1 MEPIHTISYT
11 VTAPFVQI
19 CTTRE
24 AMESQL
30 KHCEIAARTCY
41 ASETKDPVKV
51 DGQFMEMLIGKH
63 HESVLEHASFS
74 VIITTDRAT
83 SHQLVRHRLASYS
96 QQSDRYVRHTGSNAR
111 KELTFMYPMNW
122 TRITT
127 EQRTA
132 WTDSIARAAGEYITA
147 LEEWKWKPEEA
158 RIFLPHSLATKICI
172 TANVREWRHIF
183 RMRLSKAAMPSIRA
197 VIYPVYAY
205 FKERWPWLVYDID
218 VCQEAEHDRSAQ
230 NVYISIPD

>member
-1 MEPIHTISYT
+1 METLRTLNYT
-11 VTAPFVQI
+11 VAAPFVEFR
-19 CTTRE
+19 TTTE
-24 AMESQL
+24 AATAQL
-30 KHCEIAARTCY
+30 KNCELAARTCY

-74 VIITTDRAT
+74 VVITTDRAT

-96 QQSDRYVRHTGSNAR
+96 QQSDRYVRHTGSDAR
-111 KELTFMYPMNW
+111 KALTFMYPMNW
-122 TRITT
+122 TRITN

-132 WTDSIARAAGEYITA
+132 WTDSIGRAAGEYITA
-147 LEEWKWKPEEA
+147 LEDWKWKPEEA

-172 TANVREWRHIF
+172 TANMREWRHIF

-197 VIYPVYAY
+197 VIYPVYAH
-205 FKERWPWLVYDID
+205 FKRNWPWLVYDID
-218 VCQEAEHDRSAQ
+218 VCKEAGQDMTTQ
-230 NVYISIPD
+230 NVYYSIPD